1 MSCRVLCGTQ
11 VAELEEILNNSLNA
25 LQWMSTTG
33 SCLER
38 KLRRLQRV
46 ETDPTYAS

>member
-1 MSCRVLCGTQ
+1 MRVCGTQ
-11 VAELEEILNNSLNA
+11 VVELEEILNNSLHA
-25 LQWMSTTG
+25 LQWMSATG

-46 ETDPTYAS
+46 ETDPTNAA